1 MILVRYCLFQHING
15 NQLDKNSLNG
25 HKSATIVHLRLYHL
39 EWYREVNFSSI
50 IVSFYQQKQSFP
62 PFCAALKLWTFVSTK
77 KSEAI
82 DPNTLVWREI

>member
-1 MILVRYCLFQHING
+1 MILVRYCLFQPING
-15 NQLDKNSLNG
+15 NQLDENSLNG

-39 EWYREVNFSSI
+39 ERYREVNFSSMV
-50 IVSFYQQKQSFP
+50 VSFYQQKQSFP

-82 DPNTLVWREI
+82 DPNTLV